1 MKNRFYSQMNRK
13 TALPE
18 EADIH
23 CIAEKYNE
31 GETESSKSE
40 KVETVS
46 ELTNVDEST
55 LQKLSP
61 LSDSKKTYSS

>member
-1 MKNRFYSQMNRK
+1 MNRK
-13 TALPE
+13 TAVPE

-23 CIAEKYNE
+23 SIANKYNE
-31 GETESSKSE
+31 GETVIFKSE

-46 ELTNVDEST
+46 EYTVADQST
-55 LQKLSP
+55 LQLSP

>member
-23 CIAEKYNE
+23 SIADKYNE

-46 ELTNVDEST
+46 EHTTVDQST
-55 LQKLSP
+55 LQLHSP

>member
-1 MKNRFYSQMNRK
+1 MNRK

-23 CIAEKYNE
+23 TIADKYNE
-31 GETESSKSE
+31 GETESSKLE